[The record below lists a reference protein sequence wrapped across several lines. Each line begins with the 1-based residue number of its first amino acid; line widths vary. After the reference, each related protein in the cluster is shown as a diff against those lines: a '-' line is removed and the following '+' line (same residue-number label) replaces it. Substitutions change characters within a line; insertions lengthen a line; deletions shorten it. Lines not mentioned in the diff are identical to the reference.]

1 MKICV
6 PFVAGL
12 LVALVDSAPGQSF
25 GSDTDVGIK
34 KLPVTVMV
42 KLCESAD
49 GVMLLAEKNKR
60 TETTDSQP
68 MEVDKKLRP
77 LAPSEDSPGFE
88 LAKKHLNE
96 LLPVL
101 KHLKNHSPQQYE
113 KAMRDLDRSAKR
125 LDSIKNRDS
134 KLFDISVREWKTRG
148 HVDLLKAKV
157 RIKKSD
163 VDQKEILQ
171 QLQLLRDIEL
181 ERLERELAILDERIA
196 ANEERVRQ
204 TKQMIDRGTELRT
217 KLNAQRLQLESETI
231 DENSYVYLRATSGNK
246 NDSGRAVQPSKSTSN
261 KVSNDKK

>member
-6 PFVAGL
+6 PFVAAL
-12 LVALVDSAPGQSF
+12 LVVHVGFGPGQSC
-25 GSDTDVGIK
+25 GSDAYVDIK
-34 KLPVTVMV
+34 KSAVTVMV
-42 KLCESAD
+42 KSRASAD
-49 GVMLLAEKNKR
+49 GVVLLAEKNKR
-60 TETTDSQP
+60 TETTASQP
-68 MEVDKKLRP
+68 AAVDEKSRP
-77 LAPSEDSPGFE
+77 LSPSEDSPGFE

-171 QLQLLRDIEL
+171 QLQLLHDIEL
-181 ERLERELAILDERIA
+181 ERLKRELAILDERLVA
-196 ANEERVRQ
+196 SAERLRQ
-204 TKQMIDRGTELRT
+204 TKQMLDRGAELRT
-217 KLNAQRLQLESETI
+217 KLNDQRLLLESETI
-231 DENSYVYLRATSGNK
+231 DENSSVYLHAISGNK

-261 KVSNDKK
+261 KVSDDKK

>member
-1 MKICV
+1 MKICI
-6 PFVAGL
+6 PFVVAV
-12 LVALVDSAPGQSF
+12 LVVLVGSAPVQSF
-25 GSDTDVGIK
+25 GSDTDVGIE

-42 KLCESAD
+42 KSRASAD
-49 GVMLLAEKNKR
+49 GVILLAEKSKR
-60 TETTDSQP
+60 TETAGSQSAA
-68 MEVDKKLRP
+68 VDKKSRP
-77 LAPSEDSPGFE
+77 LSPSEDSPGFE

-204 TKQMIDRGTELRT
+204 TKQMIDRGAELRT
-217 KLNAQRLQLESETI
+217 KLNAQRLRLESETI
-231 DENSYVYLRATSGNK
+231 DENSYVYLRAISGNK
-246 NDSGRAVQPSKSTSN
+246 NDADRAVQPSKSTSN

>member
-1 MKICV
+1 MKVGTQSVSTLIV
-6 PFVAGL
+6 V
-12 LVALVDSAPGQSF
+12 LVCLAPGLSF
-25 GSDTDVGIK
+25 GGDGDSKKSQVAVAIK
-34 KLPVTVMV
+34 SRGPVDRVI
-42 KLCESAD
+42 
-49 GVMLLAEKNKR
+49 LLADKNKR
-60 TETTDSQP
+60 TDTTGVQAAAVEQKSRSSSP
-68 MEVDKKLRP
+68 V
-77 LAPSEDSPGFE
+77 EDSPGFE

-101 KHLKNHSPQQYE
+101 KHLKNHSPHQYE